1 MPSNP
6 DRKNGSIS
14 SLFSLSGVWYLVCSP
29 LFSANA
35 RNADHTGRCLQYRY
49 RASNTILFCHPS
61 SCIDKRTT
69 TTMVY
74 QMRWYHHVGGGL
86 SLYHQCNIM
95 MMMMRII
102 LFLVVSRSSTTTT
115 MFHRCVS
122 NFFVSSHTIDCGTND
137 EIVSS
142 EMTSREDAEE
152 IHMFGRLIR

>member
-1 MPSNP
+1 MPEMP
-6 DRKNGSIS
+6 ITPHGPMLAIP
-14 SLFSLSGVWYLVCSP
+14 YI
-29 LFSANA
+29 
-35 RNADHTGRCLQYRY
+35 QYD
-49 RASNTILFCHPS
+49 IICHPS
-61 SCIDKRTT
+61 SCIDKLT

-95 MMMMRII
+95 MMMMMRII
-102 LFLVVSRSSTTTT
+102 LFLVVISRSSTTTT
-115 MFHRCVS
+115 IFHRCVS
-122 NFFVSSHTIDCGTND
+122 KFFVSSHSIDCGTND

>member
-1 MPSNP
+1 
-6 DRKNGSIS
+6 
-14 SLFSLSGVWYLVCSP
+14 
-29 LFSANA
+29 
-35 RNADHTGRCLQYRY
+35 
-49 RASNTILFCHPS
+49 
-61 SCIDKRTT
+61 
-69 TTMVY
+69 MVY

-95 MMMMRII
+95 MMMMMRII

-115 MFHRCVS
+115 IFHRCVS
-122 NFFVSSHTIDCGTND
+122 NFFVSSHTIDCGTKD